1 MLEFYQLLY
10 SDALI
15 SIFNCR
21 TPYIRKKMVGDA
33 PVRIINLDIL
43 KPHKPDII
51 EFGKAIEK
59 EKSVEAVNLSV
70 YAIDEK
76 TESVKLIVEG
86 KNLNFDNIRRIIEDF
101 GAVVHSIDK
110 VVISRREIIEFPG
123 VK

>member
-1 MLEFYQLLY
+1 M
-10 SDALI
+10 I
-15 SIFNCR
+15 
-21 TPYIRKKMVGDA
+21 GDA
-33 PVRIINLDIL
+33 PVKIINLDIL

-76 TESVKLIVEG
+76 TESVKLVIEG

-110 VVISRREIIEFPG
+110 VVISRKEFIG
-123 VK
+123 FSEVK

>member
-1 MLEFYQLLY
+1 
-10 SDALI
+10 
-15 SIFNCR
+15 
-21 TPYIRKKMVGDA
+21 MVESA
-33 PVRIINLDIL
+33 PVKIINLDVL

-59 EKSVEAVNLSV
+59 EKSVSAVNLQV

-76 TESVKLIVEG
+76 TESIKLVLEG
-86 KNLNFDNIRRIIEDF
+86 TNLDFESIRKIIEDF

-110 VVISRREIIEFPG
+110 AVIGKKEIIDFPE